1 MKNYKVKI
9 LSLKNLHDSNI
20 KMSAIF
26 FEEERPEVSH
36 WLNDRR
42 ATNITKQNRFNYVA
56 FRTATLGFFISSD
69 YFYIVKVREKL
80 NYIITV

>member
-26 FEEERPEVSH
+26 FEEERPVMSY
-36 WLNDRR
+36 WWND
-42 ATNITKQNRFNYVA
+42 
-56 FRTATLGFFISSD
+56 
-69 YFYIVKVREKL
+69 
-80 NYIITV
+80 